1 MEKLYII
8 VPAYNEA
15 ENIRRL
21 IDDWYPVIER
31 HPGNGE
37 SRLVVINDGSQ
48 DRTYEILKECARS
61 RPLLEPLTK
70 PNGGHGPTLLCGY
83 RYAIKNKADY
93 IFQTDSDGQTLP
105 EEFEDF
111 WIKRKRYDAVLGDRR
126 DRQDGMSR
134 VFVENTLRMILRLFF
149 GVRIPDANAPFRLM
163 KRELVE
169 KYIDRMPGD
178 FNLPNVML
186 TTFFVYYKE
195 KILFSPVTFK
205 PRQGGKTSVNIRKII
220 QIGWKALGDFRKLK
234 KQMIMHKKGSAAVMS
249 EKVTNTDNPDVSVI
263 IPMYNLEK
271 IHRSVSG

>member
-186 TTFFVYYKE
+186 TPFFVYYKE

-234 KQMIMHKKGSAAVMS
+234 KQMIMHKKGSA
-249 EKVTNTDNPDVSVI
+249 
-263 IPMYNLEK
+263 
-271 IHRSVSG
+271 R

>member
-21 IDDWYPVIER
+21 IDDWYPVIES

-234 KQMIMHKKGSAAVMS
+234 KQMIMHKKGSA
-249 EKVTNTDNPDVSVI
+249 
-263 IPMYNLEK
+263 
-271 IHRSVSG
+271 R